1 MLLMFLPRNLLKLTY
16 CTHNIGFDI
25 IFNYSGN
32 FFQIGESAIMSL
44 ELNYTG
50 NILYSA
56 VGNSVKMV
64 DLKT

>member
-1 MLLMFLPRNLLKLTY
+1 MSFLNGIFVPRV
-16 CTHNIGFDI
+16 
-25 IFNYSGN
+25 IFHFVITFSGN

-44 ELNYTG
+44 ELNHTG